1 MLILVKP
8 SFIFVEA
15 GVDVTKF
22 ITTMPNQARVIE
34 IITNLLTSPSYF
46 PGRQVQHLG
55 TTNFLTITT
64 LPDERLPMINDIY
77 ISKLQEYITTLMQES
92 ELNVNNNL
100 VFATLTQPNLSTHDN
115 LTDAVLSD
123 PAVITGF
130 KDNGDQLIDLNLEEV
145 YLNNSDYVGANFF
158 ESKMNNAKISSATLI
173 AATFNEATLQRAILS
188 GSDLRYASFYNADL
202 RGAKLNDTKL
212 KEANLMNTSL
222 IGADLQNADLRNST
236 LIGSILTNAD
246 LRGADLRNAYFDN
259 RTSFVNCLV
268 SSETKFGGSN
278 WQDARNNGTIN
289 EADFTE
295 ELLEEEMDLD
305 EDEDAADADELASLA
320 DAELEQAQEQGQA
333 QAQEQGQVLDPLEIT
348 PDSKINSGINITYED
363 ILSLLVPKFNSVKI
377 PISQMKLHNWYGI
390 ASLGNTPSYIWESNN
405 VVPSIGKVFK
415 CLEAPIPS
423 EGEAIVYESTPA
435 CMSVHELSR
444 KLDINSIFTKFKE
457 VIPDGPFDSTYTRLR
472 EGKSTEKEILE
483 AFGIYL
489 YKELFL
495 LLGNHNADEPADA
508 WTHVFDD
515 VEQRKKF
522 VKHAVFHK
530 DEAIMNHPKF
540 DSRLQ
545 NTFPEHLLVIALF
558 IEELPL
564 QVQVKWAQNYIKEF
578 ITGYDQEL
586 ETFDPTQIMPMGFIA
601 SCLNGNL
608 EKLLLTISGAITYF
622 YPQERPVEESGED
635 KLQVLRKNITDSEF
649 NKYFITVQLDPAGP
663 SFEGYRR
670 YIQTTPDLNTNEER
684 RQQFLTLLEDPE
696 IVAKIEE
703 TIGFMS
709 GGRRRK
715 NKKRKTIKEGKT
727 IKKHTIKKH
736 TIKKHTIKKHKKYNN
751 NKKKTIKKKNNNK
764 NKKKT
769 IKKK

>member
-1 MLILVKP
+1 MLILIKP

-15 GVDVTKF
+15 GVDVIKF
-22 ITTMPNQARVIE
+22 ITTMPNEDRVIE
-34 IITNLLTSPSYF
+34 IITNLLTSPAYF

-64 LPDERLPMINDIY
+64 LPDERLNMINDIY
-77 ISKLQEYITTLMQES
+77 ISKLQEYITDFMQQS

-100 VFATLTQPNLSTHDN
+100 TFATLTKPNLREHDD
-115 LTDAVLSD
+115 LTDAVLND
-123 PAVITGF
+123 PAVITGL
-130 KDNGDQLIDLNLEEV
+130 KDSGDQLIDLNLEDV
-145 YLNNSDYVGANFF
+145 YLNYSDYVGANFF
-158 ESKMNNAKISSATLI
+158 ESKMNRAQMSSTTLI

-188 GSDLRYASFYNADL
+188 GSDLRHASFYNADL
-202 RGAKLNDTKL
+202 RGAKLNDAVL
-212 KEANLMNTSL
+212 KEANLMNASL
-222 IGADLQNADLRNST
+222 IGADLQNADLRHST

-259 RTSFVNCLV
+259 RTSFINCLV

-295 ELLEEEMDLD
+295 DLTEEEID
-305 EDEDAADADELASLA
+305 EDEDATNADELAALA
-320 DAELEQAQEQGQA
+320 HEELAQEQAQAPAETEA
-333 QAQEQGQVLDPLEIT
+333 LAPLDIM
-348 PDSKINSGINITYED
+348 PDSKINNGSNITYED
-363 ILSLLVPKFNSVKI
+363 IVSLLVPKFNSVKI
-377 PISQMKLHNWYGI
+377 PISQMQLHNWYGI
-390 ASLGNTPSYIWESNN
+390 ASVGTTPPDIWALNKVTPN
-405 VVPSIGKVFK
+405 IGTVFK

-423 EGEAIVYESTPA
+423 EGEAMVYESSPA

-444 KLDINSIFTKFKE
+444 KLDINLIFEKFTK

-472 EGKSTEKEILE
+472 AGRSTDREILE

-489 YKELFL
+489 YKEIFL
-495 LLGNHNADEPADA
+495 LLRNHNADEPADA
-508 WTHVFDD
+508 WMHVFDD
-515 VEQRKKF
+515 EEQRKKF

-530 DEAIMNHPKF
+530 DEGIVNHPKF

-545 NTFPEHLLVIALF
+545 NTFPEQLLVIALF

-578 ITGYDQEL
+578 ITGYEQEL
-586 ETFDPTQIMPMGFIA
+586 ETFDPARYMPMGFIA
-601 SCLNGNL
+601 SCVNGNL

-622 YPQERPVEESGED
+622 YPQERPVEESEEE
-635 KLQVLRKNITDSEF
+635 KLQLLRKNITDSEF
-649 NKYFITVQLDPAGP
+649 NKYFKTVQLDPAGP
-663 SFEGYRR
+663 TFEGYRS

-684 RQQFLTLLEDPE
+684 RLQFIDLLKDPE
-696 IVAKIEE
+696 IISKIEE
-703 TIGFMS
+703 TISYMS
-709 GGRRRK
+709 GGRR
-715 NKKRKTIKEGKT
+715 
-727 IKKHTIKKH
+727 
-736 TIKKHTIKKHKKYNN
+736 
-751 NKKKTIKKKNNNK
+751 K

>member
-8 SFIFVEA
+8 SFMFVEA

-22 ITTMPNQARVIE
+22 ITTMPNQDRVIE
-34 IITNLLTSPSYF
+34 IITNLLTSPAYF

-64 LPDERLPMINDIY
+64 LPDERLNMINDIY
-77 ISKLQEYITTLMQES
+77 ISKLQEYITDFMQQS

-100 VFATLTQPNLSTHDN
+100 TFATLTKPNSREHDD

-123 PAVITGF
+123 PAVITGL
-130 KDNGDQLIDLNLEEV
+130 KDSGDQLIDLNLEDV
-145 YLNNSDYVGANFF
+145 YLNDSDYVGANFF
-158 ESKMNNAKISSATLI
+158 ESKMNRAQMSYAILI

-202 RGAKLNDTKL
+202 RGAKLNDTEL

-222 IGADLQNADLRNST
+222 IGADLQNADLRHST

-246 LRGADLRNAYFDN
+246 LRGADLRNAHFDD
-259 RTSFVNCLV
+259 RTSFINCLV

-295 ELLEEEMDLD
+295 DLLEEEMDLD
-305 EDEDAADADELASLA
+305 EDEDATDADELADLA
-320 DAELEQAQEQGQA
+320 DEELEQMPEQA
-333 QAQEQGQVLDPLEIT
+333 QGQVLAPLEIT
-348 PDSKINSGINITYED
+348 PDSKINNGINITYED

-377 PISQMKLHNWYGI
+377 PISQMQLHNWYGI
-390 ASLGNTPSYIWESNN
+390 ASLGNTPPDIWQRNN

-423 EGEAIVYESTPA
+423 EGEAIVYQSTPA

-472 EGKSTEKEILE
+472 EGKSTEKEVLE

-495 LLGNHNADEPADA
+495 LLGDHNADEPADA

-530 DEAIMNHPKF
+530 DEGIMNHPKF

-635 KLQVLRKNITDSEF
+635 KLQLLKKNITDSEF

-663 SFEGYRR
+663 TFEGYRR

-684 RQQFLTLLEDPE
+684 RQQFLTLLEDPD
-696 IVAKIEE
+696 IIAKIEE

-715 NKKRKTIKEGKT
+715 NKKRKTIKERK
-727 IKKHTIKKH
+727 TIKKH